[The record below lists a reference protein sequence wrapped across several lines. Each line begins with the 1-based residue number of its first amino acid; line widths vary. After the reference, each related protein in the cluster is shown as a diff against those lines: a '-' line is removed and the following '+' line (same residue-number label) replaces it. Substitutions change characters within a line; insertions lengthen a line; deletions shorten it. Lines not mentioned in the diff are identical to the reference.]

1 MRRYL
6 DAVAPVCGIAN
17 TAGFVDDTRAFPSIP
32 ARHQVWRRVCC
43 DWLAELVLTGQL
55 PEEDAHALARALAVD
70 LARAAYRLG

>member
-6 DAVAPVCGIAN
+6 DAVAPICGLAN

-43 DWLAELVLTGQL
+43 DWLAGLVTTHQL
-55 PEEDAHALARALAVD
+55 DEESAHRLARALAVD
-70 LARAAYRLG
+70 LARTAYRLG